1 MIKFSNYYKFT
12 ILFILIYISFL
23 RSPYIFLNGRFFSL
37 DTKYYVYAL
46 SQSFLDTL
54 LFIEISTGYINLIS
68 NLSSLIAANFFTLK
82 FAPYCPVYIS
92 FFVLIVIF
100 SIILFKDSFLF
111 QKDFQ
116 KILGAFIF
124 LITPPFVFEVWLNVI
139 NLQVYLGLLTFIL
152 LFVKFNNKY
161 DIFIYPPI
169 IFISGLSG
177 IYSCLTFPFFLIRYL
192 KNRNLINL
200 INFISIFLPTLIQLL
215 ITFYSKTAD
224 LLHPG
229 PLSFTFSF
237 FEIVSYTYNSIIQTF
252 LGGSFPNF
260 IMSLFSIN
268 IDSVLS
274 NKNHL
279 IFTVIFSI
287 LILIIIF
294 IIFFKLFLK
303 VLTKLDQDNI
313 ITLTLIVF
321 FIEVS
326 IFVIIGGLND
336 SIQGRYS
343 VIPGATLL
351 LLTLHLVKQ
360 YKQNFFSKFLFLILC
375 VAFITGIYDF
385 RYKKYI
391 HYFDCINC
399 SDWKIEVDKYEKDNN
414 YKLKSWPYN

>member
-1 MIKFSNYYKFT
+1 
-12 ILFILIYISFL
+12 
-23 RSPYIFLNGRFFSL
+23 
-37 DTKYYVYAL
+37 
-46 SQSFLDTL
+46 
-54 LFIEISTGYINLIS
+54 
-68 NLSSLIAANFFTLK
+68 
-82 FAPYCPVYIS
+82 
-92 FFVLIVIF
+92 
-100 SIILFKDSFLF
+100 
-111 QKDFQ
+111 
-116 KILGAFIF
+116 
-124 LITPPFVFEVWLNVI
+124 
-139 NLQVYLGLLTFIL
+139 
-152 LFVKFNNKY
+152 
-161 DIFIYPPI
+161 
-169 IFISGLSG
+169 
-177 IYSCLTFPFFLIRYL
+177 
-192 KNRNLINL
+192 
-200 INFISIFLPTLIQLL
+200 
-215 ITFYSKTAD
+215 
-224 LLHPG
+224 
-229 PLSFTFSF
+229 
-237 FEIVSYTYNSIIQTF
+237 
-252 LGGSFPNF
+252 
-260 IMSLFSIN
+260 MSLFSIN
-268 IDSVLS
+268 IVSVLS

-326 IFVIIGGLND
+326 IFVIIGGVND

-414 YKLKSWPYN
+414 YKLKAWPYN